1 MRNNISKTLI
11 ITIIPVFLISLTSTK
26 FSKRIN
32 EYIGSS
38 EPHDWNFH
46 IIKGNKKLKDGE
58 YTKAISSYNKIINQ
72 DNSNSL
78 AFLGRGM
85 ANVELGNFS
94 EAIKDYKMA
103 IKLEPKNSYFYI
115 KRGVAYRKIKNYEM
129 ALKDF
134 TLAIELEG
142 LNKLKKFKD
151 EYSFYY
157 ANSSIAKEKVG
168 DFSGAYFDLKR
179 AYFDA
184 IK

>member
-1 MRNNISKTLI
+1 MRNNTLKLLL
-11 ITIIPVFLISLTSTK
+11 IPIISLILFSLTNTK

-46 IIKGNKKLKDGE
+46 MIIGNKQLKYGD
-58 YTKAISSYNKIINQ
+58 YSKAISSYDKIIKKNKL
-72 DNSNSL
+72 NSL

-94 EAIKDYKMA
+94 EAIKDYKIA
-103 IKLEPKNSYFYI
+103 IKLEPNNSYFYV

-129 ALKDF
+129 ALQDF
-134 TLAIELEG
+134 THAIDLEG

-157 ANSSIAKEKVG
+157 ANSSMVKEKVG
-168 DFSGAYFDLKR
+168 DFNGAYYDLKR
-179 AYFDA
+179 AYFDV